1 MDSGS
6 QIPRVINL
14 RYETIIFPVPL
25 LPSSVDFNPP
35 EGNDEV
41 HNSVDVNLEP
51 PVVDAEGH
59 DTVDEVVPLRRS
71 QRIHKPAISMAEDF
85 RKVVGQS
92 GSNRVERL
100 ICWKPPE
107 LGWEILNGDGAVKGS
122 CSPLHAELL
131 AILEGLVLARRRG
144 CRKLAVECDSLDLLL
159 LLEGTSVP
167 PSHSLLLVNR
177 IMELVRE
184 EWVVVFGEANRC
196 ADWLVNWAATIDLN
210 VDRFVSAS
218 EGCSAMGETR

>member
-14 RYETIIFPVPL
+14 RYETIIFPMPL

-41 HNSVDVNLEP
+41 HNYVDVNLEP

-71 QRIHKPAISMAEDF
+71 QRIRKPAISNGYMDYG
-85 RKVVGQS
+85 VG
-92 GSNRVERL
+92 
-100 ICWKPPE
+100 
-107 LGWEILNGDGAVKGS
+107 KG
-122 CSPLHAELL
+122 
-131 AILEGLVLARRRG
+131 GVG
-144 CRKLAVECDSLDLLL
+144 CCEHVY
-159 LLEGTSVP
+159 
-167 PSHSLLLVNR
+167 
-177 IMELVRE
+177 
-184 EWVVVFGEANRC
+184 GEANRC